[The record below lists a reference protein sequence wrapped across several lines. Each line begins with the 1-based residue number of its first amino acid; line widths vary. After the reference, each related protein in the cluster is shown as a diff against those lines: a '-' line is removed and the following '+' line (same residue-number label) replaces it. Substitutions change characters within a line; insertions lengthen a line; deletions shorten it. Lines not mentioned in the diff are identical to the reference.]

1 MRLRIFV
8 PIVGYVSSFTLR
20 VSTVKDILTVRF
32 LDLSSE
38 RRKNAIN
45 PLRVFFFFFSFP
57 TISVN
62 KIKNHA
68 SFERIIFRYANVLI
82 YFRKEQ

>member
-45 PLRVFFFFFSFP
+45 PLRVFFSFP

-62 KIKNHA
+62 KIKNQA

-82 YFRKEQ
+82 YFRKE

>member
-45 PLRVFFFFFSFP
+45 PLRVFFSFFF
-57 TISVN
+57 
-62 KIKNHA
+62 
-68 SFERIIFRYANVLI
+68 
-82 YFRKEQ
+82 

>member
-20 VSTVKDILTVRF
+20 VSTMEDILTVRL
-32 LDLSSE
+32 LDLPSE

-45 PLRVFFFFFSFP
+45 ALRVFFSFP

-62 KIKNHA
+62 KMKSHA
-68 SFERIIFRYANVLI
+68 PSN
-82 YFRKEQ
+82 